1 MSPLAA
7 WSKLTMDGCMMLFS
21 SQQVIAQRLLLL
33 GTAGSRPRSS
43 VAKELRR
50 MGAEKVQA
58 GMESAA
64 AMAASAMAASLQLG
78 DAVRQLAT
86 PSTTSARRAKALQSV
101 CAVSARILDSG
112 LKPVSRRANSNARR
126 LRRSGG
132 G

>member
-1 MSPLAA
+1 
-7 WSKLTMDGCMMLFS
+7 MDGCMMLFS

-33 GTAGSRPRSS
+33 GTAGPLPRSS
-43 VAKELRR
+43 VAKEMRR
-50 MGAEKVQA
+50 MGTEKVQA

-64 AMAASAMAASLQLG
+64 AMAASAMAASVQLG
-78 DAVRQLAT
+78 DAMRQLAT
-86 PSTTSARRAKALQSV
+86 PSTTPARKAKALRSI
-101 CAVSARILDSG
+101 CAVNARILDSG